1 MTDLNFSDKRVVVT
15 GAATGVG
22 AALLDVLAE
31 FGASDVTV
39 LDVKEPTGPHATFLH
54 TDLADPAAVDAAAAR
69 IDGPVDALIN
79 NAGVADTLPPEPVVR
94 VNVLA
99 PLRLTETLLPQM
111 GEGAAV
117 AVTASIAGLNWRQ
130 PLQPILELLAL
141 DGWDARFAWF
151 DGRELGVDTYSFTKE
166 VMQVWTMRAS
176 KHFMDHGV
184 RINSVC
190 PAPIDT
196 PLLDD
201 FRKTLS
207 DAAID
212 FTINHAGGRLV
223 SPREVAAVLAWLASP
238 ASSFVSGQNLNIDA
252 GFEASMIT
260 GQLDTSSVRAR

>member
-1 MTDLNFSDKRVVVT
+1 MF
-15 GAATGVG
+15 
-22 AALLDVLAE
+22 
-31 FGASDVTV
+31 
-39 LDVKEPTGPHATFLH
+39 
-54 TDLADPAAVDAAAAR
+54 
-69 IDGPVDALIN
+69 
-79 NAGVADTLPPEPVVR
+79 R

-99 PLRLTETLLPQM
+99 PLRVTEALLPQIPD
-111 GEGAAV
+111 GGTV
-117 AVTASIAGLNWRQ
+117 VVTASIAGLNWRQ
-130 PLQPILELLAL
+130 RLEPILELLAL
-141 DGWDARFAWF
+141 DGWDARFGWF

-176 KHFMDHGV
+176 KHLMTQGV

-238 ASSFVSGQNLNIDA
+238 ASSFVSGQNVNIDA

-260 GQLDTSSVRAR
+260 GQLDTSSVRNR

>member
-1 MTDLNFSDKRVVVT
+1 
-15 GAATGVG
+15 
-22 AALLDVLAE
+22 
-31 FGASDVTV
+31 
-39 LDVKEPTGPHATFLH
+39 
-54 TDLADPAAVDAAAAR
+54 
-69 IDGPVDALIN
+69 
-79 NAGVADTLPPEPVVR
+79 
-94 VNVLA
+94 
-99 PLRLTETLLPQM
+99 
-111 GEGAAV
+111 
-117 AVTASIAGLNWRQ
+117 
-130 PLQPILELLAL
+130 
-141 DGWDARFAWF
+141 
-151 DGRELGVDTYSFTKE
+151 
-166 VMQVWTMRAS
+166 MQVWTMRAS
-176 KHFMDHGV
+176 KHLMTQGV

-260 GQLDTSSVRAR
+260 GQLDTSSVRNR